1 MLMMMIMMMLLI
13 TDDDD
18 NHGRDFLR
26 RQRSPFTHYSV
37 DVGTYW
43 DRQSCPDEGPARVG
57 QSHTEVTPA
66 KSRDAQSP
74 QPAQPRPDKP
84 RIWSLADVATSTTT
98 PSSGRRS
105 PSQPVD
111 VAAARPPPLPIA
123 ALPPLPAGFQPWTN
137 GITGHH
143 RHAVLPPPSASG
155 SSPPA
160 THRPLPPVANGL
172 LRYAPYPVVV
182 GGGHPTSHAAVS
194 HQLAAAAAAHAAAIN
209 AAVQARLQPAISGAV
224 STPSAAVGRSLS
236 PTTSHWPS
244 AERHGVK
251 NASNII
257 ICTGMLGS
265 VATCTFDHRFIANF
279 AILSFDI

>member
-1 MLMMMIMMMLLI
+1 MMMMMMMMMMMLLLI

-18 NHGRDFLR
+18 NHDRDFLR

-43 DRQSCPDEGPARVG
+43 DRQSCPDEGPPRVG
-57 QSHTEVTPA
+57 QSNTDVSPA
-66 KSRDAQSP
+66 AKSP
-74 QPAQPRPDKP
+74 QPAPPRPDKP

-111 VAAARPPPLPIA
+111 VAAVRPPPLPIV

-143 RHAVLPPPSASG
+143 RHAVLPPPPPSG

-182 GGGHPTSHAAVS
+182 GGGHPTSHAVVS

-224 STPSAAVGRSLS
+224 STPSAAVGRSRS
-236 PTTSHWPS
+236 PSTSFWPS
-244 AERHGVK
+244 AERHCVK
-251 NASNII
+251 NASNVI
-257 ICTGMLGS
+257 ICTGLLNS
-265 VATCTFDHRFIANF
+265 VAAYIHLTRFIA
-279 AILSFDI
+279 ILPFNV